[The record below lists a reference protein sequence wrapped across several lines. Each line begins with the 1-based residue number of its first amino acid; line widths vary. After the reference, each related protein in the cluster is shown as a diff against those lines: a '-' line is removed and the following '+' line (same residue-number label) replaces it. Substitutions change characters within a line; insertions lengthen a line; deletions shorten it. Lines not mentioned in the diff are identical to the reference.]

1 MIRKGLWFFPGLLIL
16 LIVGALWAL
25 PLGAAP
31 SGSHGD
37 PATITTSVAFVS
49 PGLAPDVTVT
59 VTDPDLNPIAY
70 VGTGPNA
77 EPADFAARGV
87 VIVVAANGERVS
99 VKGNAIGQSFIV
111 ALQGNLISYV
121 AGKWF
126 TPLSDRNGSG
136 SVTTA
141 DIELV
146 IPAGTDI
153 SPTETAIAAG
163 DIKITSIL
171 SVARGIVAF
180 QVLNDNL
187 ETENAVFDLRYST
200 DTVQNT
206 TATVEGDLPGTFLLG
221 LGETGAGTGAFA
233 ASYTAGTQDDV
244 FVNIAN
250 VGGEQHFVLANL
262 REARLQTESIAP
274 GGVVAEG
281 AQTVAITLTNLPL
294 SLDVDADGKFIDDI
308 TISGNVSIAAEGD
321 INEAAGTINFT
332 AGTGGL
338 AAGDTFTIT
347 YRGADQ
353 ANITLN
359 HAPVT
364 SVAFV
369 GSAVAGD
376 ILRPDGSAADT
387 RYQINAQDAAAGTI
401 RLGVR
406 TDVGGAGDT
415 LSFDYSGSEQLI
427 APAVAAGVQF
437 PMTLANA
444 PLVAGSL
451 VVTTGNVTQP
461 IAADIDLETGVVQF
475 TAGTGGLA
483 ANDTFDVTYSF
494 LSAFNSQNAFRP
506 GAAVRPLVFISNSG
520 SITARYNDAD
530 PLGTREARVDADVA
544 APALT
549 SFSPASGSPSADTTT
564 SLSVEIADDQ
574 SGVAAATIQVLYL
587 VQPAGTAVPNNTGG
601 AQVAFVDDGDA
612 NTTDLVTF
620 TNGLASFSLANVAT
634 LQNATTD
641 QVVFWWVT
649 ATDVAGNAVTS
660 DADAVA
666 GGNQPNLLTVDPSS
680 PTLTGDVF
688 TGEWWDAVA
697 DVTQG
702 DRPALAGA
710 TMRSRTNAVRVV
722 LSEALNGATVG
733 DTDFTVDGAA
743 VEAAHFAG
751 APNNVFLT
759 LATELAPDATP
770 EVALVGSVS
779 DVAGNTVSGAQV
791 AAIIASDGIAPT
803 PTVVLSAILSTGAL
817 SVTVTTDE
825 AIRTV
830 RPTVVILRPAGV
842 AEPVAAVTPLG
853 GNSWEFAYNLGTAG
867 AYTVSV
873 TVTDQARNVAV
884 DATNT
889 FEIDNAVPAPLSTDP
904 LAAAQVSVED
914 PFIVEINWANEGGVV
929 EYAGDTHANV
939 TVTAVAIDGDDISDL
954 LPDNVGRRFTL
965 AIPLS
970 RITDAIGAHTVT
982 LTGTDDAG
990 NSTDVS
996 LAFTIVERPA
1006 WVLTLDTGWN
1016 LISFPAELAADSN
1029 TVNAVFGAED
1039 AITSVLTF
1047 DNGAQRWMGALRFA
1061 PGEPLEGDL
1070 VTLDAAHAYFVRTNR
1085 PATVNVSIPSQ
1096 IDPDAVLPEPPSI
1109 SVVGGQWNLVPVISL
1124 EDTANIPQGT
1134 ELDVDTYLGAFD
1146 SAFTL
1151 SRNRW
1156 VPIGP
1161 GADVLCETVD
1171 ADFSADLQAAL
1182 GLPVDEARPCGDVVF
1197 DEANAGPGGNP
1208 INLNVSVDADT
1219 ADVFVVTFGV
1229 ATPASLGDS
1238 VQIGHGYWVF
1248 FPHGGNLIPR

>member
-1 MIRKGLWFFPGLLIL
+1 MRKGLWFFPGLLIL

-49 PGLAPDVTVT
+49 PGLDPNVTVT

-70 VGTGPNA
+70 VGTGPGGEA
-77 EPADFAARGV
+77 ADFAAGGV
-87 VIVVAANGERVS
+87 IAVAANGERVA
-99 VKGNAIGQSFIV
+99 VVGDNIGDTFTV
-111 ALQGNLISYV
+111 ALQGNPISTV
-121 AGKWF
+121 GGQNF
-126 TPLSDRNGSG
+126 TPLTDRNGSG

-146 IPAGTDI
+146 IPAAADLGAG
-153 SPTETAIAAG
+153 ETAIAAG
-163 DIKITSIL
+163 DINITSIL
-171 SVARGIVAF
+171 SVARGIVGI
-180 QVLNDNL
+180 QVLNAGLDAA
-187 ETENAVFDLRYST
+187 NAVFALRYST
-200 DTVQNT
+200 STVQNS

-221 LGETGAGTGAFA
+221 LVESGADTGAFS
-233 ASYTAGTQDDV
+233 ASYTAGTQDAV
-244 FVNIAN
+244 FVDIAN

-262 REARLQTESIAP
+262 RAARLQTESIAP
-274 GGVVAEG
+274 GGAVAEG
-281 AQTVAITLTNLPL
+281 AQTGEITLTNLPL
-294 SLDVDADGKFIDDI
+294 SLDVDADGAFIDDI
-308 TISGNVSIAAEGD
+308 TISGNVSIAVEAD
-321 INEAAGTINFT
+321 VNEAAGTINFT

-353 ANITLN
+353 AHIILD

-364 SVAFV
+364 SGAFV
-369 GSAVAGD
+369 GSAAASD
-376 ILRPDGSAADT
+376 ILRPDGSAADA
-387 RYQINAQDAAAGTI
+387 RYQINAQNAAAGTI
-401 RLGVR
+401 RLGVLA
-406 TDVGGAGDT
+406 DVGGAGDT
-415 LSFDYSGSEQLI
+415 LSFDYSGSEQI
-427 APAVAAGVQF
+427 TVPATANGGEFTV
-437 PMTLANA
+437 TLANA
-444 PLVAGSL
+444 PVVADTVVANGDVAALVAG
-451 VVTTGNVTQP
+451 
-461 IAADIDLETGVVQF
+461 DINLETGAVTF
-475 TAGTGGLA
+475 TATADLA

-494 LSAFNSQNAFRP
+494 LNAFNSQNAFRP
-506 GAAVRPLVFISNSG
+506 GAAARPLVFISNSG

-564 SLSVEIADDQ
+564 NLSVEIADDQ
-574 SGVAAATIQVLYL
+574 SGVAAATVQVLYL
-587 VQPAGTAVPNNTGG
+587 VQPAGTAVPNSTAG

-620 TNGLASFSLANVAT
+620 ANGLASFSLSNVAT

-649 ATDVAGNAVTS
+649 TADVAGNAVTS

-688 TGEWWDAVA
+688 TGEWWDSVA
-697 DVTQG
+697 GVTQG
-702 DRPALAGA
+702 DRPALVGA
-710 TMRSRTNAVRVV
+710 TSRSRTNAVRVV
-722 LSEALNGATVG
+722 FSEALNGATVG
-733 DTDFTVDGAA
+733 ATDFTVDGAA

-751 APNNVFLT
+751 APSSVFLT
-759 LATELAPDATP
+759 LATDLAPDATP

-791 AAIIASDGIAPT
+791 AAIITADGIAPT
-803 PTVVLSAILSTGAL
+803 PTVDLSATLSTGAL
-817 SVTVTTDE
+817 RVTVTTDE

-830 RPTVVILRPAGV
+830 RPTVAILTPAGV
-842 AEPVAAVTPLG
+842 AAPVATVTPLG
-853 GNSWEFAYNLGTAG
+853 GNSWQFAYVIGTVG

-889 FEIDNAVPAPLSTDP
+889 FEIDNGVPAPLATDP
-904 LAAAQVSVED
+904 LAAATVSVQD
-914 PFIVEINWANEGGVV
+914 PFIVEINWANEGGVA

-939 TVTAVAIDGDDISDL
+939 TVTAVTIDGDDISDL

-970 RITDAIGAHTVT
+970 RITTAIGAHTVT

-990 NSTDVS
+990 NSTGVN

-1016 LISFPAELAADSN
+1016 LISFPAELASDSN
-1029 TVNAVFGAED
+1029 TVNAVFGAEE
-1039 AITSVLTF
+1039 AVTSVLTF
-1047 DNGAQRWMGALRFA
+1047 DNGGQRWMGALRFA

-1070 VTLDAAHAYFVRTNR
+1070 VTLDAAHAYFVRTDR
-1085 PATVNVSIPSQ
+1085 PVTVNVNIPSQ

-1134 ELDVDTYLGAFD
+1134 ELDADTYLGAFD

-1161 GADVLCETVD
+1161 GTDVLCETVD
-1171 ADFSADLQAAL
+1171 ADFTVELQGIL
-1182 GLPVDEARPCGDVVF
+1182 GLTPAEARPCGDVVF
-1197 DEANAGPGGNP
+1197 DERNAGPGGNA
-1208 INLNVSVDADT
+1208 INLNPAADADT
-1219 ADVFVVTFGV
+1219 TDVYVVTFGE

-1238 VQIGHGYWVF
+1238 VQIGRGYWVF
-1248 FPHGGNLIPR
+1248 FPRGGNLIPR

>member
-1 MIRKGLWFFPGLLIL
+1 MRKGLWFFPGLLIL

-59 VTDPDLNPIAY
+59 VTDPDLNPIAF

-77 EPADFAARGV
+77 EAADFAAGGV
-87 VIVVAANGERVS
+87 IAVAANGERVA
-99 VKGNAIGQSFIV
+99 VVGDNIGDSFTV
-111 ALQGNLISYV
+111 ALQSNPISNV
-121 AGKWF
+121 GGQNF
-126 TPLSDRNGSG
+126 TPLTDRNGSG
-136 SVTTA
+136 SVTAA

-146 IPAGTDI
+146 IPAAADLGGG
-153 SPTETAIAAG
+153 ETAIAAG
-163 DIKITSIL
+163 DINITSIL

-180 QVLNDNL
+180 QVLNAGLDAA
-187 ETENAVFDLRYST
+187 NAVFDLRYST
-200 DTVQNT
+200 ATVQNT

-221 LGETGAGTGAFA
+221 LVETGADTGGFA
-233 ASYTAGTQDDV
+233 ASYTAGTQDAV
-244 FVNIAN
+244 FVDIAN

-262 REARLQTESIAP
+262 RAARLQTESIAP

-281 AQTVAITLTNLPL
+281 AQTGAITLTNLPL
-294 SLDVDADGKFIDDI
+294 SLDVDADGEFIDDI

-353 ANITLN
+353 ANITLD

-364 SVAFV
+364 SGAFV
-369 GSAVAGD
+369 GSGAAGD

-387 RYQINAQDAAAGTI
+387 RYQINAQDAAAATI
-401 RLGVR
+401 RLGVLA
-406 TDVGGAGDT
+406 DVGGAGDT
-415 LSFDYSGSEQLI
+415 LSFDYSGSEQLT

-444 PLVAGSL
+444 PLVAGTL
-451 VVTTGNVTQP
+451 VVTTANVTQP
-461 IAADIDLETGVVQF
+461 IAADIELETGVVQF
-475 TAGTGGLA
+475 TAGAGGLA
-483 ANDTFDVTYSF
+483 AGDNFSVTYSF

-506 GAAVRPLVFISNSG
+506 GAAARPLVFISNSG
-520 SITARYNDAD
+520 SITARYNDAA
-530 PLGTREARVDADVA
+530 PLGTREARVDADVDV
-544 APALT
+544 PALT
-549 SFSPASGSPSADTTT
+549 VFSPASGSSSADTTT

-574 SGVAAATIQVLYL
+574 SGVAAATVQILYL
-587 VQPAGTAVPNNTGG
+587 VQPAGNAVPNNTVG
-601 AQVAFVDDGDA
+601 AQVAFVDDGDD

-620 TNGLASFSLANVAT
+620 ANGLASFSLANVAT

-641 QVVFWWVT
+641 QAVFWWVT

-666 GGNQPNLLTVDPSS
+666 GGNQPNVLTVDPSS
-680 PTLTGDVF
+680 PTLTANVF
-688 TGEWWDAVA
+688 TGDWWDG
-697 DVTQG
+697 TNNLIQG
-702 DRPALAGA
+702 DRPDLVGA
-710 TMRSRTNAVRVV
+710 TMRSMTNSIRVEFNET
-722 LSEALNGATVG
+722 LDGATVG

-751 APNNVFLT
+751 APNSAFLT
-759 LATELAPDATP
+759 LSTVLAPDATP

-779 DVAGNTVSGAQV
+779 DVAGNTVAGAQV
-791 AAIIASDGIAPT
+791 AAVIAGDGIAPT
-803 PTVVLSAILSTGAL
+803 PDVDLSTTLSTGAL
-817 SVTVTTDE
+817 SVTITTDE
-825 AIRTV
+825 TIRTV
-830 RPTVVILRPAGV
+830 RPTVAILTPAGV
-842 AEPVAAVTPLG
+842 AAPVAAVTPLG
-853 GNSWEFAYNLGTAG
+853 GNSWQFAYVLGTAG

-884 DATNT
+884 DAANT
-889 FEIDNAVPAPLSTDP
+889 FEIDNGVPAPLSTDP

-914 PFIVEINWANEGGVV
+914 PFIVEINWANEGGVA
-929 EYAGDTHANV
+929 EYAGDTHADV
-939 TVTAVAIDGDDISDL
+939 TVTAIAIDGTDILDL
-954 LPDNVGRRFTL
+954 LPDNVGRRFTV

-982 LTGTDDAG
+982 LTGADDAG
-990 NSTDVS
+990 NSTDVN

-1016 LISFPAELAADSN
+1016 LMSFPAELDSDSN

-1039 AITSVLTF
+1039 AVTSVLTF
-1047 DNGAQRWMGALRFA
+1047 DNAKQRWMGALRFA

-1070 VTLDAAHAYFVRTNR
+1070 DTLDAAHAYFVRTDR
-1085 PATVNVSIPSQ
+1085 PVTVNVSIPSQ

-1134 ELDVDTYLGAFD
+1134 ELDADTYLGAFD

-1161 GADVLCETVD
+1161 GADVLCETAD
-1171 ADFSADLQAAL
+1171 ADFTAELQGIL
-1182 GLPVDEARPCGDVVF
+1182 GLTPAEARPCGDVVF
-1197 DEANAGPGGNP
+1197 DERNAGPGGNA
-1208 INLNVSVDADT
+1208 INLNPAADT
-1219 ADVFVVTFGV
+1219 DTTDVYVVTFGV

-1238 VQIGHGYWVF
+1238 VQIGRGYWVF
-1248 FPHGGNLIPR
+1248 FPRGGNLIPR